1 MLEGQQHMGDS
12 MKQLSILVT
21 LCLLAGCAT
30 NAQTSETIGPKPAN
44 YQDAVR
50 AHAKAAFF
58 DPYSIRDAA
67 ISQPIPVSAVF
78 DGITPIPHS
87 GWMVC
92 LHANG
97 KNRFGAYTGLRLTG
111 FLFQDGVIS
120 TTLDDA
126 GVGQL
131 SQVADHCKTAR
142 YEPFSI

>member
-1 MLEGQQHMGDS
+1 
-12 MKQLSILVT
+12 MKRLSLLAT
-21 LCLLAGCAT
+21 LCLLTGCAT
-30 NAQTSETIGPKPAN
+30 APTSETIGPKPAN
-44 YQDAVR
+44 YREAVR

-92 LHANG
+92 LRANG
-97 KNRFGAYTGLRLTG
+97 KNRFGAYTGLQISG
-111 FLFQDGVIS
+111 FLFQNGAIS
-120 TTLDDA
+120 VTLDDA

-131 SQVADHCKTAR
+131 SQVVDHCRPAI
-142 YEPFSI
+142 YESIEIDAKLR